1 MGDLTTPT
9 PTISIRSATPAD
21 GRTLARLAALDSAP
35 VPFGP
40 TLVAEIDG
48 APRAALS
55 VRDGSVIADPFART
69 AEVVSLL
76 RMHAAALAERES
88 ARIAPVAGLGR
99 RLGLAA

>member
-1 MGDLTTPT
+1 MGDLTTPA
-9 PTISIRSATPAD
+9 PTLTIRSATPAD
-21 GRTLARLAALDSAP
+21 GRTLARLAALDSAA

-48 APRAALS
+48 QPRAALS

-76 RMHAAALAERES
+76 RMHAAALTEREA
-88 ARIAPVAGLGR
+88 ARTAPAAGFGR
-99 RLGLAA
+99 RLRVAA